1 MDATV
6 DTMKRA
12 TLNDDACEVGC
23 AAPAV
28 SVLVPIYNVERYL
41 RQCLESLR
49 DQTLAD
55 IEVICI
61 NDGST
66 DSSRDI
72 IEGFLSDP
80 RFRVIDKPNSGYGAS
95 MNRGLD
101 EARGRYLAILES
113 DDFLDAPALER
124 ISICIG
130 RSPARATSCSDS
142 CRLPWPIAS

>member
-1 MDATV
+1 MDAAD
-6 DTMKRA
+6 DTMNRA
-12 TLNDDACEVGC
+12 TLNDDAREVGC

-66 DSSRDI
+66 DGSRDI
-72 IEGFLSDP
+72 IEEFLSDP

-124 ISICIG
+124 LL
-130 RSPARATSCSDS
+130 ALAEDNDAQ
-142 CRLPWPIAS
+142 LVKADFYLH